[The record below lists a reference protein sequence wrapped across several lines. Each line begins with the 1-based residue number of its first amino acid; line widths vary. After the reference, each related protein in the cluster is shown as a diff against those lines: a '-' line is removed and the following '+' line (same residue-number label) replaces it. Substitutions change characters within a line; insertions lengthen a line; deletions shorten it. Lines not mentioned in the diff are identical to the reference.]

1 MASKNT
7 NRHDNRDDDVDND
20 FDDDTRHGRSQRHT
34 GRRVAAVIVAGAF
47 LVAAVASGGIPGL
60 EQVAQSWVSSSQ
72 SDSSASVSTDPS
84 DDALASA
91 AASVLAS
98 ENGQTSQDQ
107 TTQDASSAIAAAT
120 SDAPADAGSSATASD
135 ISFCTVGG
143 LDQHYDKHGREMGY
157 ASPED
162 YEQAAAQV
170 VEAPDTMHKP
180 ESEDDD
186 TVYYQQSGNN
196 FVVVSD
202 RGCIRTYF
210 RPDDGIAYYNR
221 Q

>member
-1 MASKNT
+1 MASKDS
-7 NRHDNRDDDVDND
+7 NRHDGRDDDSDND
-20 FDDDTRHGRSQRHT
+20 FDDTKYGRSQRHT
-34 GRRVAAVIVAGAF
+34 VRRVAAVIVAGAF
-47 LVAAVASGGIPGL
+47 LVAAVAAGGIPGL
-60 EQVAQSWVSSSQ
+60 EQVAQSWVSSSP
-72 SDSSASVSTDPS
+72 SDSSASVSSDPS
-84 DDALASA
+84 DDVLASA
-91 AASVLAS
+91 AASALAS
-98 ENGQTSQDQ
+98 QNQTPDGQAPQDE
-107 TTQDASSAIAAAT
+107 TTQDASSSAASPDAT
-120 SDAPADAGSSATASD
+120 ASASTAASD

-143 LDQHYDKHGREMGY
+143 LDQHYEKHGREMGY

-186 TVYYQQSGNN
+186 TVYYQRSGNN
-196 FVVVSD
+196 FVVMSD

-210 RPDDGIAYYNR
+210 RPDDGIDYYNR

>member
-60 EQVAQSWVSSSQ
+60 EQIAQSWVSSSP
-72 SDSSASVSTDPS
+72 SDSSAT
-84 DDALASA
+84 
-91 AASVLAS
+91 
-98 ENGQTSQDQ
+98 
-107 TTQDASSAIAAAT
+107 AAAT

-143 LDQHYDKHGREMGY
+143 LDQHYDKHGR
-157 ASPED
+157 
-162 YEQAAAQV
+162 
-170 VEAPDTMHKP
+170 
-180 ESEDDD
+180 
-186 TVYYQQSGNN
+186 
-196 FVVVSD
+196 
-202 RGCIRTYF
+202 
-210 RPDDGIAYYNR
+210 
-221 Q
+221 

>member
-1 MASKNT
+1 MASKDS
-7 NRHDNRDDDVDND
+7 NRHDGRDND
-20 FDDDTRHGRSQRHT
+20 FDNDLDDTKYGRSQRHT
-34 GRRVAAVIVAGAF
+34 GRRVAAVVVAGAF
-47 LVAAVASGGIPGL
+47 LVAAVAAGGIPGL
-60 EQVAQSWVSSSQ
+60 EQVAQPWVSSSP
-72 SDSSASVSTDPS
+72 SSSSPSASSDPS
-84 DDALASA
+84 DDVLASA
-91 AASVLAS
+91 AASALAS
-98 ENGQTSQDQ
+98 QNQTPDGQAPEGQAPQDPS
-107 TTQDASSAIAAAT
+107 SSAA
-120 SDAPADAGSSATASD
+120 SADAAASD

-143 LDQHYDKHGREMGY
+143 LDQHYEKHGREMGY

-162 YEQAAAQV
+162 YEQATAQV

-196 FVVVSD
+196 FVVMSD

-210 RPDDGIAYYNR
+210 RPDDGIDYYNR

>member
-20 FDDDTRHGRSQRHT
+20 FDDDTRHVRSQRHT

-60 EQVAQSWVSSSQ
+60 EQIAQSWVSSSP
-72 SDSSASVSTDPS
+72 SDSSAT
-84 DDALASA
+84 
-91 AASVLAS
+91 
-98 ENGQTSQDQ
+98 
-107 TTQDASSAIAAAT
+107 AAAT